1 MKQYPA
7 STKYKKYHKV
17 NSSFRKHFEQ
27 RSFYPSYGACGVQ
40 ATECGKL
47 TYKQLESCRRTL
59 RRGLKKMGTIWI
71 KPFTY
76 APITKK
82 PVGARMGKGKGS
94 ISSWIAPVRSGKIL
108 FEINVSNPFK
118 VIPILNRI
126 MDRLP
131 LKCKIIFSKY

>member
-1 MKQYPA
+1 
-7 STKYKKYHKV
+7 
-17 NSSFRKHFEQ
+17 
-27 RSFYPSYGACGVQ
+27 
-40 ATECGKL
+40 
-47 TYKQLESCRRTL
+47 
-59 RRGLKKMGTIWI
+59 MGTIWI